1 MDEEKDGTIETIS
14 GNLIIGSGEELKIN
28 TTVPSI
34 VNNNCPSCNYNA
46 SHENR
51 SSSSSHGEHLAAVI
65 RFSGNIEFRNGS
77 TVQVF
82 GKYGLSITSQNGYI
96 LIETDIDMTCTE
108 MVLDE
113 TCLGGFTQSSVE
125 PFKDRSNP
133 QKLLYKGLGPGG
145 LKKASGFKLDGVC
158 IPGSSHGGIAQA
170 QGYALYSDE
179 AYDQRDTASLLG
191 GSGGSCALRQGSVAG
206 GGAIEIVAHK
216 GCITINAII
225 RASAQSET
233 VESCSGGSGGLIR
246 LNASHVEL
254 KEQGKLIVDGVNGKR
269 GSGATFSLGG
279 GAGGIIQIISAAG
292 HLSPEALSLKRGT
305 SVGTCSPEAEH
316 GYYFIADISRGANV
330 ERYPPTNTYKWSS
343 SSSLSNPLQCFSV
356 TPTNQSFT
364 GTTFV
369 VTSSRS
375 TSPLQ
380 SSSVAHSA
388 IMGIST
394 DSVLSPSASQ
404 VQSSPTPQGFTGTTF
419 IVTSPVEV
427 PTTSPLQSSSM
438 AQSAIMGIST
448 DSVLSPSTSQLQSST
463 PSTPQG
469 NLTVNKFVENW
480 KAIYTSLI
488 QDGKLN
494 ESAILENLAN
504 HKLLLSRNPSSKD
517 LEDLCLNI
525 FENYAAIEHEI
536 AKRDLG
542 FAVVSMQGILDA
554 TSECILEK
562 NYNFW
567 RQNQQMPNLMV
578 ALEDVLIATVNG
590 TSSLEINYTLT
601 TSNIVVQFERNFVE
615 AVEEDIK
622 IPHDSKVPKD
632 SWNKDSDY
640 ALIPKETFNDGKEN
654 YTYVFLLYKD
664 VKNSLP
670 NISRR
675 ASGEDLEVSSSVMSC
690 FLLLDGKPVT
700 KLSPP
705 ALLNFKTTEVENP
718 QKQCSYWNIHKS
730 LWANDGVKEVTTE
743 SSSKRTVCQT
753 NHFTSF
759 AVLIQHQNIQ
769 NSEKDKLALSII
781 TYIGCGVSTA
791 ALAITLIVLL
801 SIESLSSERHKI
813 HMNLALSLLLAQ
825 ALFLAG
831 IRKTSNK
838 VLCKTIAVFL
848 HYFFMTAFTW
858 MLVEGVHLYL
868 KVVQVFKCEN
878 LKMCYYYASGW
889 GFPLIPVSIAVALR
903 PDSYGSREICWLSME
918 DGTVWAFIGPVIA
931 VITINSFILFKVVH
945 TVVTSAKAVKN
956 SEHMHVKAGIKGLF
970 VLMPILGVGWILG
983 LFAVNKNTIVFE
995 YAFAVINGLQGLLI
1009 FLLHCAFNSEVR
1021 QAFRRIRE
1029 KSALSKEYDSNYQAS
1044 FSLSQSGS
1052 SSSKKSLNSNSFDK
1066 LKAKMY
1072 FRQKKTTKLVQV
1084 QPLDERQDI
1093 TENSLQIKRTF
1104 QENNLNRLGVTDM
1117 ATEMSSLNSLT
1128 VDDEET
1134 SSSKHTRLRGQQ
1146 STATSRN

>member
-1 MDEEKDGTIETIS
+1 MKWGILILFPGAINIVLQCFFTAAKASVNS
-14 GNLIIGSGEELKIN
+14 GNLIIGNGEVLEIN
-28 TTVPSI
+28 TTAPSI

-46 SHENR
+46 SHEKR

-82 GKYGLSITSQNGYI
+82 GKYGLSITSQNGHI
-96 LIETDIDMTCTE
+96 LIETDINMTCTKK
-108 MVLDE
+108 VLNE
-113 TCLGGFTQSSVE
+113 TCLGGFTQSSVAVTSG
-125 PFKDRSNP
+125 DN
-133 QKLLYKGLGPGG
+133 KLLHKGLGPGG
-145 LKKASGFKLDGVC
+145 LIINTASFILDHAC
-158 IPGSSHGGIAQA
+158 IPGSSHGGIALRL
-170 QGYALYSDE
+170 GNALYSNLV
-179 AYDQRDTASLLG
+179 YDQKDKVSLLG
-191 GSGGSCALRQGSVAG
+191 GSGGSCALRPGSAAG
-206 GGAIEIVAHK
+206 GGAIEIVADK

-254 KEQGKLIVDGVNGKR
+254 KEQGKLIVDGGNGKR
-269 GSGATFSLGG
+269 GSGAAFHLGG

-292 HLSPEALSLKRGT
+292 HLSPKALSLKRGT
-305 SVGTCSPEAEH
+305 LVGTCTPDTEH
-316 GYYFIADISRGANV
+316 GYYFIADISRGDNV
-330 ERYPPTNTYKWSS
+330 EIYPPTNPYKWSS
-343 SSSLSNPLQCFSV
+343 SSSLSSPLQCFSV
-356 TPTNQSFT
+356 TPTHQSFT

-369 VTSSRS
+369 VTSSGS

-380 SSSVAHSA
+380 FSLVARSA

-404 VQSSPTPQGFTGTTF
+404 VQSST
-419 IVTSPVEV
+419 
-427 PTTSPLQSSSM
+427 
-438 AQSAIMGIST
+438 
-448 DSVLSPSTSQLQSST
+448 PSTSQG
-463 PSTPQG
+463 PA
-469 NLTVNKFVENW
+469 VNEFMEKWE
-480 KAIYTSLI
+480 AIYASLI
-488 QDGKLN
+488 QSGKLN
-494 ESAILENLAN
+494 ESAILENLAT
-504 HKLLLSRNPSSKD
+504 HKLLLSNNRSPKD

-525 FENYAAIEHEI
+525 FENYTAIELEI
-536 AKRDLG
+536 AKRDPA
-542 FAVVSMQGILDA
+542 FAVVSLQGILNA
-554 TSECILEK
+554 ASECILEK
-562 NYNFW
+562 NHNFW
-567 RQNQQMPNLMV
+567 KQNQQMPNLMET
-578 ALEDVLIATVNG
+578 LEDVLIATVNG
-590 TSSLEINYTLT
+590 NSSLEINYTVT
-601 TSNIVVQFERNFVE
+601 FSNIVAQVERNFVE
-615 AVEEDIK
+615 AVVEDIK
-622 IPHDSKVPKD
+622 IPHHPNVPED
-632 SWNKDSDY
+632 SWNKESDY
-640 ALIPKETFNDGKEN
+640 ALIPKETFEDGKEN
-654 YTYVFLLYKD
+654 YTYVFVLYKD

-670 NISRR
+670 NSR
-675 ASGEDLEVSSSVMSC
+675 SGIGEDLEVSSFVMSC
-690 FLLLDGKPVT
+690 FLMLDGKPVT
-700 KLSPP
+700 KLSRP
-705 ALLNFKTTEVENP
+705 ALLNFTTSTYNVNFTTSEVENSK
-718 QKQCSYWNIHKS
+718 KQCSYWNVHKS
-730 LWANDGVKEVTTE
+730 LWANDGVKEE
-743 SSSKRTVCQT
+743 KNEPSSTRTVCQT

-759 AVLIQHQNIQ
+759 AVLIKHQNTQ
-769 NSEKDKLALSII
+769 NSKKDKLALSII

-831 IRKTSNK
+831 IRKTSDK

-868 KVVQVFKCEN
+868 KVVQVYKSEN
-878 LKMCYYYASGW
+878 LKMFYYYASGW
-889 GFPLIPVSIAVALR
+889 GFPLIPVIIAVALR

-995 YAFAVINGLQGLLI
+995 YAFAIINGLQGLLI

-1044 FSLSQSGS
+1044 FSLSQTGS
-1052 SSSKKSLNSNSFDK
+1052 SSSKKSLHSNSFDK
-1066 LKAKMY
+1066 LKAKMS
-1072 FRQKKTTKLVQV
+1072 FSQKKTTKLVQV
-1084 QPLDERQDI
+1084 QPLDESQDVA
-1093 TENSLQIKRTF
+1093 ENSLQIKRTF
-1104 QENNLNRLGVTDM
+1104 QGNNLNKLGVTNI

-1128 VDDEET
+1128 VDDEER
-1134 SSSKHTRLRGQQ
+1134 SSLK
-1146 STATSRN
+1146 

>member
-1 MDEEKDGTIETIS
+1 MKWGILILFPGSINIVLQCFFTAAKASVNS
-14 GNLIIGSGEELKIN
+14 GNLIVEIGEVLEIN
-28 TTVPSI
+28 TTAPSI

-46 SHENR
+46 SHEKR
-51 SSSSSHGEHLAAVI
+51 SSSHGEHLAAVF

-82 GKYGLSITSQNGYI
+82 GKYGLSITSQNGHI
-96 LIETDIDMTCTE
+96 LIETDINMTCTE
-108 MVLDE
+108 KVLDE

-125 PFKDRSNP
+125 PLKDFKNN
-133 QKLLYKGLGPGG
+133 LLYKGLGPGG
-145 LKKASGFKLDGVC
+145 LKNTSGFQLKREC
-158 IPGSSHGGIAQA
+158 IPGSSHGGIALPA
-170 QGYALYSDE
+170 SGYKLYSDQ
-179 AYDQRDTASLLG
+179 AYDQNDTVSLLG
-191 GSGGSCALRQGSVAG
+191 GSGGSCAFRPGSVAG
-206 GGAIEIVAHK
+206 GGAIEIVADK

-225 RASAQSET
+225 RASAQNET
-233 VESCSGGSGGLIR
+233 VQSCSGGSGGLIR
-246 LNASHVEL
+246 LNASQVEL
-254 KEQGKLIVDGVNGKR
+254 KEQGKLIVDGGNGNPNI
-269 GSGATFSLGG
+269 GAGLGASTGLGG

-292 HLSPEALSLKRGT
+292 RLPPKVLSLKRGT
-305 SVGTCSPEAEH
+305 RFDSCGTAEH
-316 GYYFIADISRGANV
+316 GYYYFVGDNTRGANL
-330 ERYPPTNTYKWSS
+330 EIYPPTNPYSWSS
-343 SSSLSNPLQCFSV
+343 SSSLSSPLRCFMV
-356 TPTNQSFT
+356 TPTHKISIIT
-364 GTTFV
+364 DSV
-369 VTSSRS
+369 L
-375 TSPLQ
+375 SPSVSQVQ
-380 SSSVAHSA
+380 SSTPPSTPQ
-388 IMGIST
+388 GIST

-404 VQSSPTPQGFTGTTF
+404 VQSSPT
-419 IVTSPVEV
+419 
-427 PTTSPLQSSSM
+427 
-438 AQSAIMGIST
+438 AQGIST
-448 DSVLSPSTSQLQSST
+448 DSVLSPSASQVQSST

-469 NLTVNKFVENW
+469 NLTVNKFMENW
-480 KAIYTSLI
+480 KAIYTSLF
-488 QDGKLN
+488 QDGTLN
-494 ESAILENLAN
+494 ESVILENLAN

-525 FENYAAIEHEI
+525 FGNYTAIEHEI

-562 NYNFW
+562 NHNFW
-567 RQNQQMPNLMV
+567 RQNQQMPNLME

-590 TSSLEINYTLT
+590 NSSLEINYTLT
-601 TSNIVVQFERNFVE
+601 TSNIVVQFERNFVK
-615 AVEEDIK
+615 AVVKDIK

-654 YTYVFLLYKD
+654 YMYVFVLYKD
-664 VKNSLP
+664 VKKSLP

-690 FLLLDGKPVT
+690 FLMLDGKLVT

-718 QKQCSYWNIHKS
+718 KKQCSYWNITKS

-781 TYIGCGVSTA
+781 TYIGCGISTA

-983 LFAVNKNTIVFE
+983 LFTVNKNTIVFE

-1066 LKAKMY
+1066 LKAKMS

-1084 QPLDERQDI
+1084 QPLDECQGI

-1104 QENNLNRLGVTDM
+1104 QGNNLNRLGVTDM

-1128 VDDEET
+1128 VGDEERG
-1134 SSSKHTRLRGQQ
+1134 SLKHKRLKDQQ